1 MNVSG
6 DSERPD
12 PTGTAVRV
20 LLLVNDP
27 ALRAEWVGL
36 LHALGYTV
44 VEDGTAGQGSR
55 GGAPL
60 QTDLILLLAPNDDE
74 LSAEFIREMSQGEY
88 PPPVVVFGSPTQEH
102 LAKSALQ
109 AGAFA
114 YLSLGTSRVEKGG
127 VLAAA
132 VRYREAQMQIQMLL
146 QEAERVCS
154 DLLGSFGHTSEKLQ
168 QTVQEVHKAQKALQ
182 GVQVKIIKAFV

>member
-1 MNVSG
+1 MNVSE
-6 DSERPD
+6 DSERQD

-20 LLLVNDP
+20 LLLVSDP

-44 VEDGTAGQGSR
+44 VEDGTSGQGNGGGSR
-55 GGAPL
+55 LHA
-60 QTDLILLLAPNDDE
+60 DLILLVAPSDDE
-74 LSAEFIREMSQGEY
+74 VSVEFIREMSQGEY
-88 PPPVVVFGSPTQEH
+88 PPPVVVFGSSTQEK

-114 YLSLGTSRVEKGG
+114 YLSLGTTHVERGG

-132 VRYREAQMQIQMLL
+132 VRYREAQTQIQMLL
-146 QEAERVCS
+146 REAERVCS

-168 QTVQEVHKAQKALQ
+168 QTVQEVHRAQKALQ

>member
-6 DSERPD
+6 DSERQD

-20 LLLVNDP
+20 LLMVADP

-36 LHALGYTV
+36 LHTLGYTV
-44 VEDGTAGQGSR
+44 VEDSTSGEGSS

-60 QTDLILLLAPNDDE
+60 HTDLILLLAPSDDE

-88 PPPVVVFGSPTQEH
+88 PPPVVVFGSATQEN

-114 YLSLGTSRVEKGG
+114 YLSLGATGVEKGG
-127 VLAAA
+127 LLAAA

-146 QEAERVCS
+146 QEAERVCA
-154 DLLGSFGHTSEKLQ
+154 DLLGSFGYTSEKLQ
-168 QTVQEVHKAQKALQ
+168 QTVQDVHKAQKALQ